1 MMKKFLDG
9 LIFGCGF
16 AFALAAIWTIWTI
29 GMAYFMPRIMDSVT
43 AATREPEFKKP
54 VDAKIVDPV
63 PGGAADERD
72 FSFFKH
78 SADRMKLPPGGG
90 ILAMS
95 PMTTAKGSRR
105 PSTYQLWL
113 TDSKL
118 WQIRTVE
125 EKVEIE
131 QLPYPANAS
140 VTDLDGLMR
149 KSLGFAARQSTMTVS
164 ADELSRL
171 KSADSSSRDD
181 SLNGKLRM
189 TVEGVVFVQPNPYG
203 T

>member
-1 MMKKFLDG
+1 MLKKFFDG

-16 AFALAAIWTIWTI
+16 AFALAAIWTVWTI
-29 GMAYFMPRIMDSVT
+29 GMAYVMPRIMDSVAT
-43 AATREPEFKKP
+43 ATREPEFKRP
-54 VDAKIVDPV
+54 VDAQIVDPV
-63 PGGAADERD
+63 AGGAAEEKD

-78 SADRMKLPPGGG
+78 SAERMKIPAGGG

-95 PMTTAKGSRR
+95 PMTTPKGSRR

-125 EKVEIE
+125 EQTEIE
-131 QLPYPANAS
+131 ELPYPANAS
-140 VTDLDGLMR
+140 VTDLDSLMR
-149 KSLGFAARQSTMTVS
+149 KSLGYAARQSTMTVS

-171 KSADSSSRDD
+171 KSAGGSARDD
-181 SLNGKLRM
+181 SLNGKLRI

>member
-1 MMKKFLDG
+1 MLKRFLDG
-9 LIFGCGF
+9 LVFGCGL
-16 AFALAAIWTIWTI
+16 ALALAVIWTIWTV
-29 GMAYFMPRIMDSVT
+29 GMANFIPRFMESAVT
-43 AATREPEFKKP
+43 TTKEPEFKSP
-54 VDAKIVDPV
+54 IDAQIVDPG
-63 PGGAADERD
+63 PDGARENKD

-78 SADRMKLPPGGG
+78 SEKRMQIPPGGG

-95 PMTTAKGSRR
+95 PMNTEKGSKR

-131 QLPYPANAS
+131 ELPYPTNAS
-140 VTDLDGLMR
+140 VTDLDKLMR
-149 KSLGFAARQSTMTVS
+149 KNLGFAARQSTMTVS
-164 ADELSRL
+164 DYELSRL
-171 KSADSSSRDD
+171 KAADGSSHDD
-181 SLNGKLRM
+181 SLNGKLRIS
-189 TVEGVVFVQPNPYG
+189 VEGVVFVQPNPYG

>member
-1 MMKKFLDG
+1 MLKRFFDG
-9 LIFGCGF
+9 VLFGCGF
-16 AFALAAIWTIWTI
+16 AIALAALWTIWTI
-29 GMAYFMPRIMDSVT
+29 GMAYFMPRIMESV
-43 AATREPEFKKP
+43 ATTTKQPEFKNP
-54 VDAKIVDPV
+54 VDAQIVDPT
-63 PGGAADERD
+63 PGGAPEKKS

-78 SADRMKLPPGGG
+78 SAERMKIPAGGG

-95 PMTTAKGSRR
+95 PMNTVKDSKR

-131 QLPYPANAS
+131 ELPYPTNAG
-140 VTDLDGLMR
+140 VADLDNLMR
-149 KSLGFAARQSTMTVS
+149 KNLGFAARQSTMTVS
-164 ADELSRL
+164 VEELRIL
-171 KSADSSSRDD
+171 KTGSSSHDD
-181 SLNGKLRM
+181 SLNGKLRIG
-189 TVEGVVFVQPNPYG
+189 VEGVVFVQPNPYG

>member
-1 MMKKFLDG
+1 MLKKFLDG

-16 AFALAAIWTIWTI
+16 AVALAAIWTVWTI
-29 GMAYFMPRIMDSVT
+29 GMAYFMPRIMESVAT
-43 AATREPEFKKP
+43 TTREPEFKKP
-54 VDAKIVDPV
+54 VDAQIVNPV
-63 PGGAADERD
+63 PGGEPEERD

-78 SADRMKLPPGGG
+78 SADRMKIPPGGG

-95 PMTTAKGSRR
+95 PMNTAKGSRR

-113 TDSKL
+113 TESKV

-131 QLPYPANAS
+131 ELPYPANAS
-140 VTDLDGLMR
+140 VADLDSLMR
-149 KSLGFAARQSTMTVS
+149 KRLGFAARQSTMTVS
-164 ADELSRL
+164 ADDLSRL
-171 KSADSSSRDD
+171 KSADSSSRDN
-181 SLNGKLRM
+181 SLNGKLRI
-189 TVEGVVFVQPNPYG
+189 TIEGVVFVQPNPYG

>member
-1 MMKKFLDG
+1 MLKKFLHG
-9 LIFGCGF
+9 VVFGAGF
-16 AFALAAIWTIWTI
+16 AFAFAAIWTIWSL
-29 GMAYFMPRIMDSVT
+29 GMSYFMPRIMESALT
-43 AATREPEFKKP
+43 TTKEPEFKKP
-54 VDAKIVDPV
+54 VEAQVVSPT
-63 PGGAADERD
+63 PGGARESKD

-78 SADRMKLPPGGG
+78 SADRMKIPQGGG

-95 PMTTAKGSRR
+95 PMNTVKGARR

-131 QLPYPANAS
+131 ELPYPENAS
-140 VTDLDGLMR
+140 VTDLDSLMR

-164 ADELSRL
+164 AEELRKLRSTGESWRG
-171 KSADSSSRDD
+171 D
-181 SLNGKLRM
+181 SLNGKLSIS
-189 TVEGVVFVQPNPYG
+189 VEGAVFVQPNPY
-203 T
+203 

>member
-1 MMKKFLDG
+1 MKKKFLDG

-16 AFALAAIWTIWTI
+16 AFALAAIWTIWTV
-29 GMAYFMPRIMDSVT
+29 GMSYFMPRIMESVAT
-43 AATREPEFKKP
+43 TTREPEFKKP

-78 SADRMKLPPGGG
+78 SADRMKIPPGGG

-95 PMTTAKGSRR
+95 PMNTAKGSRR

-125 EKVEIE
+125 EKVEIDE
-131 QLPYPANAS
+131 LLYPPNAS

-149 KSLGFAARQSTMTVS
+149 KSLGFGARQSTMTVS
-164 ADELSRL
+164 AGGLSGL
-171 KSADSSSRDD
+171 KSTDSASRVD
-181 SLNGKLRM
+181 SLNGKLRI

>member
-1 MMKKFLDG
+1 MLKKFLDG
-9 LIFGCGF
+9 VVFGCGF
-16 AFALAAIWTIWTI
+16 AFAFAAIWTIWTI
-29 GMAYFMPRIMDSVT
+29 GMAYFMPRIMESVVT
-43 AATREPEFKKP
+43 TTKEPEFKKP
-54 VDAKIVDPV
+54 VDAQFVDPV
-63 PGGAADERD
+63 PGGAPEKRD

-78 SADRMKLPPGGG
+78 SADRMKIPQGGG

-95 PMTTAKGSRR
+95 PVNTAKGSKR

-131 QLPYPANAS
+131 ELPYPANAS
-140 VTDLDGLMR
+140 VADLDSLMR
-149 KSLGFAARQSTMTVS
+149 NSLGLAARQSTMTVS

-171 KSADSSSRDD
+171 KSADNSSRDD
-181 SLNGKLRM
+181 SLNGKLRI

>member
-1 MMKKFLDG
+1 MLKKFLDG
-9 LIFGCGF
+9 LIFGFGF
-16 AFALAAIWTIWTI
+16 AIALAALWTVWSV
-29 GMAYFMPRIMDSVT
+29 GMAYVMPRILDSALT
-43 AATREPEFKKP
+43 TTREPEFKNP
-54 VDAKIVDPV
+54 VDAQIVEPAPD
-63 PGGAADERD
+63 GALEKKD

-78 SADRMKLPPGGG
+78 SKERMKIPEGGG

-95 PMTTAKGSRR
+95 PMDTVNGSKR

-125 EKVEIE
+125 DKAEIE
-131 QLPYPANAS
+131 ALPYPANAS
-140 VTDLDGLMR
+140 VTDLDKLMR

-164 ADELSRL
+164 ADELGRL
-171 KSADSSSRDD
+171 KSTGGSSHDD
-181 SLNGKLRM
+181 SLNGKLRIS
-189 TVEGVVFVQPNPYG
+189 VEGVVFFQPNPYG

>member
-1 MMKKFLDG
+1 MLKKFLDG
-9 LIFGCGF
+9 LLFGCGF
-16 AFALAAIWTIWTI
+16 AFALAALWTMWTF
-29 GMAYFMPRIMDSVT
+29 GMAYVMPRFMDSV
-43 AATREPEFKKP
+43 ATSTKEPEFKRP
-54 VDAKIVDPV
+54 VDAQVVDPV
-63 PGGAADERD
+63 PGGSPEERD

-78 SADRMKLPPGGG
+78 SADRMKIPPGGG

-95 PMTTAKGSRR
+95 PMSTAKGSKR

-118 WQIRTVE
+118 WQIRTTE
-125 EKVEIE
+125 EKVETE
-131 QLPYPANAS
+131 ELPYPANAN
-140 VTDLDGLMR
+140 VTDLDRQMR

-164 ADELSRL
+164 ADELSGL
-171 KSADSSSRDD
+171 KSADRSSRDD
-181 SLNGKLRM
+181 SLNGTLRI

>member
-1 MMKKFLDG
+1 MLKKFFDG

-29 GMAYFMPRIMDSVT
+29 GMAYFMPRVMDSV
-43 AATREPEFKKP
+43 ATKTKEPEFERP
-54 VDAKIVDPV
+54 IDAQVVDPV
-63 PGGAADERD
+63 PGGSAEERD

-78 SADRMKLPPGGG
+78 AADRMKIPPGGG

-95 PMTTAKGSRR
+95 PITTAKGSKR

-113 TDSKL
+113 TESKL
-118 WQIRTVE
+118 WQIRTTE

-131 QLPYPANAS
+131 ELPYPVNAD
-140 VTDLDGLMR
+140 VADLGGQMR

-171 KSADSSSRDD
+171 KSADRSSRDD
-181 SLNGKLRM
+181 SLNGSLRI

>member
-1 MMKKFLDG
+1 MLKKFVEG
-9 LIFGCGF
+9 LIFGGGF
-16 AFALAAIWTIWTI
+16 ALALAAIWTIWSV
-29 GMAYFMPRIMDSVT
+29 GMAYFMPRIMESSVT
-43 AATREPEFKKP
+43 TTKEPEFKKP
-54 VDAKIVDPV
+54 VDAQVVDPV
-63 PGGAADERD
+63 PGGASGKKD

-78 SADRMKLPPGGG
+78 SKDRMKIPSGGG

-95 PMTTAKGSRR
+95 PMSTAKGSKR

-125 EKVEIE
+125 DKVEVE
-131 QLPYPANAS
+131 ELPYPANAS
-140 VTDLDGLMR
+140 VVDLDNLMR
-149 KSLGFAARQSTMTVS
+149 KNLGFAARQSAMTVS
-164 ADELSRL
+164 ADELARL

-181 SLNGKLRM
+181 SLNGKLRI

>member
-1 MMKKFLDG
+1 MLKKFFDG

-16 AFALAAIWTIWTI
+16 AFALAVFWTVWTI
-29 GMAYFMPRIMDSVT
+29 GMAYVMPRFMDSVAT
-43 AATREPEFKKP
+43 ATREPEFKRP
-54 VDAKIVDPV
+54 VDAQVVDPV
-63 PGGAADERD
+63 PGGAPEEKE

-78 SADRMKLPPGGG
+78 SAERMKIPPGGG

-95 PMTTAKGSRR
+95 PMASPKGSRR
-105 PSTYQLWL
+105 PNTYQLWL

-131 QLPYPANAS
+131 ALPYPASAS
-140 VTDLDGLMR
+140 VADLDSLMR
-149 KSLGFAARQSTMTVS
+149 NNLGFAARQSTMTVS

-171 KSADSSSRDD
+171 RSAHDSSRDD
-181 SLNGKLRM
+181 SLNGKLRI